1 MEQFSEIRRQ
11 SALADL
17 QSANWLRHVEWQ
29 AEVDSTNNLA
39 KQWFI
44 ANPNDVPA
52 LFVADQ
58 QTAGRGRSGN
68 QWWSPSGCLMMS
80 LVIPSTELTA
90 DLALHPQLAL
100 LVGVAVARA
109 VDTLLGNPS
118 PGNESVAQG
127 ALSAQLKWP
136 NDVYIHSKKIAG
148 ILIETVQSRSSIHGA
163 SIGFAIGVGINAQI
177 NWQDAPVQLLERAI
191 CLSTAAK
198 RPIYCEE
205 VLLEVIEN
213 LQSQFSNWQADA
225 RSWFHDWQERCL
237 LTDRIVHVRSAESG
251 EVTGLCQ
258 GIDSQGRLLL
268 RTENQTYS
276 LNACEILSW
285 S

>member
-17 QSANWLRHVEWQ
+17 QSANWLRHVDWQ

-44 ANPNDVPA
+44 ANPNDAPA

-80 LVIPSTELTA
+80 LIIPSTELTA
-90 DLALHPQLAL
+90 DSALHPQLAL
-100 LVGVAVARA
+100 VVGVAVARA

-136 NDVYIHSKKIAG
+136 NDVYIHGKKIAG
-148 ILIETVQSRSSIHGA
+148 ILIETVQSRSASTGP
-163 SIGFAIGVGINAQI
+163 SIGFAIGIGINAQI
-177 NWQDAPVQLLERAI
+177 DWQDAPVQLLERAT
-191 CLSTAAK
+191 CLSSAAK

-213 LQSQFSNWQADA
+213 LQAQLAHWQADA
-225 RSWFHDWQERCL
+225 RSWFQDWRKRCL
-237 LTDRIVHVRSAESG
+237 LTDRVVHVRSAESG

-268 RTENQTYS
+268 RTESQTYS

>member
-17 QSANWLRHVEWQ
+17 QSANWLRHVVWQ

-100 LVGVAVARA
+100 VVGVAVAKA
-109 VDTLLGNPS
+109 VDKLLDNPS
-118 PGNESVAQG
+118 PGNDSVASG
-127 ALSAQLKWP
+127 ALISQLKWP
-136 NDVYIHSKKIAG
+136 NDVYIHGKKIAG
-148 ILIETVQSRSSIHGA
+148 ILIETVQSRSSSSAA

-177 NWQDAPVQLLERAI
+177 NWQDAPVQLLERAT
-191 CLSTAAK
+191 CLSSASK

-213 LQSQFSNWQADA
+213 LQSQLSNWQADA